1 MWLKRFKLAI
11 VQKDIAAIDTLLS
24 EMPAFETREALEEAS
39 WLTKEAL
46 GLMTSLQNENERSLL
61 QLRKNREFL
70 RSLQSDAPNR
80 LDVKS

>member
-11 VQKDIAAIDTLLS
+11 VQKDISAIDTLLS
-24 EMPAFETREALEEAS
+24 EMPAFETREELEEAA

-46 GLMTSLQNENERSLL
+46 GLMTSLQSENERALL

-70 RSLQSDAPNR
+70 KSAQSDAPSR